1 LHHATAD
8 LLLDEKRVHHP
19 AAILDDPML
28 QERDEAGLDIDL
40 QPRGLDAIGEGEG
53 IIARHVVP
61 RRHELGLDA
70 RRQRVAAEIG
80 GAPEFVE
87 ADAARAIAGIDD
99 PAVANVERS
108 RRRLAAN
115 TSSSARARK

>member
-1 LHHATAD
+1 
-8 LLLDEKRVHHP
+8 
-19 AAILDDPML
+19 
-28 QERDEAGLDIDL
+28 
-40 QPRGLDAIGEGEG
+40 
-53 IIARHVVP
+53 VP

-80 GAPEFVE
+80 GAPDFVE